1 MTEARA
7 ATSLASSC
15 TGNSLPES
23 TTESGRL
30 QTVLARLLL
39 TSDNCNHPESTG
51 IGPALQLL
59 VFFIAAAL
67 VVSHRPDALFNPQFF
82 AEDGTIWYPEA
93 YMSGWFAA
101 LFHSRNGYFQTLPRL
116 ASAIALIVPLRFA
129 PMILNVI
136 GITIQVLPVNLLVST
151 RCRNWAPLFARALMA
166 ILYLGLPNT
175 RELDAAP
182 EEGQWHLALLAC
194 IIVLGC
200 PPLKTRWRVFDIAV
214 ILLSGFSGPFSVVL
228 LPITLIFWWR
238 RREPWRLIV
247 AGTVAV
253 PAIVQLSALL
263 ASAEATRSH
272 ATLGATP
279 QLAVQLLA
287 GQVYLGAMLGQSSV
301 QVDRSLPVL
310 ALIAVLGTAVV
321 LYCFIKARLE
331 WKLLIAFCMLVFA
344 ASLKNPMVSMTVPQW
359 QVLRDSSG
367 IRYWFFPMIAFVWA
381 LAWCATLSNNGLFRL
396 AGVGGLIMTC
406 AGMAADWKHPAY
418 SDHHFA
424 ESAAK
429 FAAAAPGM
437 MVNIPILPN
446 GWTMRLVKK
455 SPGCHGLLVG
465 SVDQPKPGGKLAGS
479 VPVIGWVLADQ
490 PISRVS
496 IYLDRHLVQSI
507 TPNEQRPDVDS
518 MYPQSPD
525 KYKGWA
531 AFIDTSQ
538 FAPGSH
544 EVELRALERDGCERD
559 FAIIPVERPQ

>member
-1 MTEARA
+1 VTLQAGLFKSAVSRL
-7 ATSLASSC
+7 SQSS
-15 TGNSLPES
+15 E
-23 TTESGRL
+23 
-30 QTVLARLLL
+30 
-39 TSDNCNHPESTG
+39 NCNNAENTG

-129 PMILNVI
+129 PLILNLI
-136 GITIQVLPVNLLVST
+136 GITVQVLPVNLLVSA

-194 IIVLGC
+194 IVVLAC
-200 PPLKTRWRVFDIAV
+200 APLKARWRVFDIIV
-214 ILLSGFSGPFSVVL
+214 VLLSGFSGPFSVIL
-228 LPITLIFWWR
+228 LPIALIFWWR
-238 RREPWRLIV
+238 RRASWRLIV
-247 AGTVAV
+247 AGAVAV
-253 PAIVQLSALL
+253 PAIIQLSALL

-287 GQVYLGAMLGQSSV
+287 GQVYLGSMLGQSSV
-301 QVDRSLPVL
+301 QVHRSLPVL
-310 ALIAVLGTAVV
+310 ALIAVLGTAVL

-359 QVLRDSSG
+359 QVLRDASG
-367 IRYWFFPMIAFVWA
+367 IRYWFFPMIAFIWA
-381 LAWCATLSNNGLFRL
+381 LAWCATLSSNGLFRF

-406 AGMAADWKHPAY
+406 AGIAADWRYPAY
-418 SDHHFA
+418 TGHDFPKN
-424 ESAAK
+424 AAQ
-429 FAAAAPGM
+429 FTAAAPGN
-437 MVNIPILPN
+437 MVNIPIFPD

-455 SPGCHGLLVG
+455 SPACHGLLIG
-465 SVDQPKPGGKLAGS
+465 SVDQPKTGAKLSASAS
-479 VPVIGWVLADQ
+479 VSGWVLADQ

-496 IYLDRHLVQSI
+496 IYVDRRLLQSFV
-507 TPNEQRPDVDS
+507 PNEQRPDVDS
-518 MYPQSPD
+518 LYPQSPD
-525 KYKGWA
+525 KYKGWESS
-531 AFIDTSQ
+531 INLSQ

-544 EVELRALERDGCERD
+544 EIEVRAIEKDGCEQD
-559 FAIIPVERPQ
+559 FALISIERVE